1 MCYVF
6 VNRLRSNLPLYTPS
20 PGLPYTTQHLLVK
33 LLYGCILGH
42 DTIFKMFPHNILH
55 CSLFHLTES
64 SATDSCDQSPLDLT
78 IALPPTCKVTLDGV
92 KVRSVNVGRC
102 NNVPCVMRTSSDS
115 GSLCCIP
122 SGTRQLQ
129 VECDGFSYEVSQV
142 VSCGCAKCINNKNV
156 TVSGRA
162 SSGGA
167 GDTNVYVLYDDVT
180 YNVTNSQFLF
190 EATPQAGHVVFQVKS
205 SAFMP
210 QLVTL
215 DVSEG
220 VSQIYIEVSLVVR
233 PNPDVIDV
241 ATGAEL
247 NVTTPGMSSAVSV
260 TIPYDSFQDKN
271 GDPVS
276 GNVNVFLSFSDPRQ
290 SDGLDSAPGQFTF
303 QDSEGETRLL
313 KTFGVVTLM
322 AEDMSGNEVYLSG
335 KATLKFDAEALGIE
349 VGESVFLWSI
359 DSASGQWQKSGE
371 LTYSGSLRRRRRQT
385 IISNTLNGETEIPR
399 RRPFIN
405 IDIYI
410 PTPVCYVFV
419 YVYYGGDFS
428 VPMSGE
434 RVNAYTIE
442 NGRFIGSTSAISDQN
457 GRACL
462 LVACGLKHIV
472 KLFSRGGIIVHST
485 HSLPDV
491 FPFNNTVNGF
501 EFTAT
506 PPANEVDSVN
516 GPVFRSESR
525 TDSCRAYNSSA
536 FFMLSVLPTRPYL
549 YGSLNA
555 GNRWF
560 PDPPAKWQACAFL
573 VILNVSTT
581 NNTYK
586 RPCLSN

>member
-1 MCYVF
+1 
-6 VNRLRSNLPLYTPS
+6 
-20 PGLPYTTQHLLVK
+20 
-33 LLYGCILGH
+33 
-42 DTIFKMFPHNILH
+42 
-55 CSLFHLTES
+55 
-64 SATDSCDQSPLDLT
+64 
-78 IALPPTCKVTLDGV
+78 
-92 KVRSVNVGRC
+92 
-102 NNVPCVMRTSSDS
+102 MRTSSDS

-122 SGTRQLQ
+122 SGSRQLQ

-142 VSCGCAKCINNKNV
+142 VSCGCAKCVNNKKV

-167 GDTNVYVLYDDVT
+167 DVTNVYVLYDDVT

-313 KTFGVVTLM
+313 KTFGVVTLL
-322 AEDMSGNEVYLSG
+322 AEDTNGNEVYLSD

-359 DSASGQWQKSGE
+359 DNASGQWQKSGE

-410 PTPVCYVFV
+410 PTPVCYLVV

-428 VPMSGE
+428 RRLRSVIKTAG
-434 RVNAYTIE
+434 RV
-442 NGRFIGSTSAISDQN
+442 
-457 GRACL
+457 
-462 LVACGLKHIV
+462 
-472 KLFSRGGIIVHST
+472 
-485 HSLPDV
+485 SLSP
-491 FPFNNTVNGF
+491 
-501 EFTAT
+501 
-506 PPANEVDSVN
+506 VD
-516 GPVFRSESR
+516 
-525 TDSCRAYNSSA
+525 
-536 FFMLSVLPTRPYL
+536 
-549 YGSLNA
+549 
-555 GNRWF
+555 
-560 PDPPAKWQACAFL
+560 
-573 VILNVSTT
+573 
-581 NNTYK
+581 
-586 RPCLSN
+586 